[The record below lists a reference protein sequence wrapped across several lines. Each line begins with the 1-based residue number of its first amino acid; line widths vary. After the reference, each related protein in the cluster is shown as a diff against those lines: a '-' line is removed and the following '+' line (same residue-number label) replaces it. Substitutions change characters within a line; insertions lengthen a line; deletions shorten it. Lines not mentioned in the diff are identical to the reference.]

1 MRYFVFLILFNLCSF
16 CSVSQNLIIKNI
28 FIDGLKTTKENTLL
42 RELNFQEGDT
52 INLKDLES
60 IIEEN
65 KSNLLNQWLF
75 NFVEFNPIIQKKYI
89 DILIKVTERWYIWP
103 YPIFEIGERN
113 FNVFWDTLRQSNFQ
127 NFSKL
132 NYGVFLNWYNFRGKN
147 ELLKIKY
154 RKGYK
159 DHYLFEYDIPYVNRK
174 KTWGVVMRAELF
186 NMKEFY
192 FKTINNQL
200 IYTEINSNKF
210 IDKKFALGIKF
221 KPKINIVHTLEV
233 KATNMKTDDKV
244 DNINFLYDNQNKF
257 NFLVFDY
264 LFSQEKRDYK
274 VYPLNGSLNEFHIE
288 YFQGINNNFKNLSL
302 SLKID
307 NHNKFLEKWSIGN
320 SIKLKNNINKNLP
333 YVLNNALGFEDY
345 LRGYEYYVIDGGK
358 YIISKSSIKHELIPM
373 TEITLPGIPW
383 KEFNKTHFSL
393 YFSIFADMGF
403 VEGDNYNNFLN
414 NKFLFSQ
421 GISLDLVTY
430 YDKILRLEISRN
442 HLNEIGFF
450 IHFSNPFGENIKA
463 KQ

>member
-1 MRYFVFLILFNLCSF
+1 M
-16 CSVSQNLIIKNI
+16 
-28 FIDGLKTTKENTLL
+28 
-42 RELNFQEGDT
+42 
-52 INLKDLES
+52 
-60 IIEEN
+60 
-65 KSNLLNQWLF
+65 
-75 NFVEFNPIIQKKYI
+75 
-89 DILIKVTERWYIWP
+89 
-103 YPIFEIGERN
+103 
-113 FNVFWDTLRQSNFQ
+113 
-127 NFSKL
+127 
-132 NYGVFLNWYNFRGKN
+132 
-147 ELLKIKY
+147 LKIKY

-210 IDKKFALGIKF
+210 VDKKFAIGIKF

-244 DNINFLYDNQNKF
+244 DNINFLYNNQNKF

-307 NHNKFLEKWSIGN
+307 NHNKFREKWSIGN

-373 TEITLPGIPW
+373 TEVTLPGIPW
-383 KEFNKTHFSL
+383 EEFNKTHFSL

-450 IHFSNPFGENIKA
+450 IHFSNPFGENIKD